1 MMKEDK
7 LVTTAF
13 KLVEYFQRNLNRI
26 LLFSGIAVVLIVA
39 VVFFFQLQIKRE
51 QKARNL
57 YSKARAELSSGN
69 YLQAINDL
77 NIVSSSYG
85 GTEVAPQAMFL
96 LGNAYFYSRNYDRAL
111 VTFEDFSKRYKD
123 DPQLS
128 SSALAGIAQCYLEK
142 SDYLSAGEYFVR
154 AAEADT
160 GSFLASDFLFQA
172 GYCYRKGGGIE
183 KAKEIL
189 ERIIENSPES
199 QEVYQAKLHLAEITY
214 GNVN

>member
-13 KLVEYFQRNLNRI
+13 KLVEYVQRNLNRI
-26 LLFSGIAVVLIVA
+26 LLFSGIAVVLILA
-39 VVFFFQLQIKRE
+39 VVFFFQLQAKRE

-57 YSKARAELSSGN
+57 YSKARAELGSGN

-77 NIVSSSYG
+77 NTVSSSYG

-96 LGNAYFYSRNYDRAL
+96 LGNAYFYSKNYDRAL
-111 VTFEDFSKRYKD
+111 VTFEDFSKRYQD

-128 SSALAGIAQCYLEK
+128 SSALAGMAQCYLEK
-142 SDYLSAGEYFVR
+142 NDYLSAGEYFVR
-154 AAEADT
+154 AAEADI
-160 GSFLASDFLFQA
+160 GSFLAPDFLFQA
-172 GYCYRKGGGIE
+172 GYCYREGGEIE

-189 ERIIENSPES
+189 ERIVENSPES
-199 QEVYQAKLHLAEITY
+199 KESYQAKLYLAEMTY